1 MIPSPRIS
9 VVIPAYNEERYLP
22 RLLDSLNEARAAY
35 PGGADAVELIV
46 ADNASTDATARVS
59 AERGA
64 RVVRVEKRAIAAA
77 RNGGA
82 GAARGTILAFLDADT
97 VRVHSDTF
105 SAIEAALASPRC
117 AGGATGV
124 LLERWSVGIGITY
137 ALFVPMVWLLNF
149 DTGVVFC
156 RAEDFRAV
164 GGYDESKLVA
174 EDVTFLM
181 ALRRLGRP
189 RGARLRRLPRFK
201 ATVSTRK
208 FDHYG
213 EWHYLTMGPRL
224 LWKWLWNGRTIGSES
239 LDYWYR
245 PER

>member
-1 MIPSPRIS
+1 MPDPRIS
-9 VVIPAYNEERYLP
+9 VIIPAYNEERYLP
-22 RLLDSLNEARAAY
+22 RLLTSLQAARAAY
-35 PGGADAVELIV
+35 TGGADAVEIIV
-46 ADNASTDATARVS
+46 ADNDSTDGTARV
-59 AERGA
+59 AAAHGA

-82 GAARGTILAFLDADT
+82 RAARGAILAFLDADT
-97 VRVHSDTF
+97 VSVHRDTF
-105 SAIEAALASPRC
+105 AAIEAALQRPEC

-124 LLERWSVGIGITY
+124 LLERWSAGIAVTFAI
-137 ALFVPMVWLLNF
+137 FVPMVVLLNI

-164 GGYDESKLVA
+164 GGYDESLLVA
-174 EDVTFLM
+174 EDVKFLM
-181 ALRRLGRP
+181 ALRRRGRNT
-189 RGARLRRLPRFK
+189 GARLRRLPHVK

-208 FDHYG
+208 FDQHG

-224 LWKWLWNGRTIGSES
+224 MLRWLRDRRS
-239 LDYWYR
+239 LSHDVLSYWYR